1 MDLQYQMT
9 DTMEPSS
16 RLVVAAYSV
25 IPFCDDEYMSS
36 LAVPSLDVAAMSPAE
51 AEQFVRGLDRERRI
65 IEARIATFVHQV
77 AVTGLFAADKHRTPK
92 AWGKA
97 ACNWSGAEA
106 GRFVK
111 AGAMLATFDSAA
123 DMAAR
128 GDMGVAQMHAL
139 AGLVANPRV
148 KEHLADGEELL
159 VSQAAELDYD
169 DYACLLAN
177 WDTTWRDPKGHWH
190 HYHPD
195 GTEIGWRSGITTA
208 ADRIF
213 AMPAVS

>member
-1 MDLQYQMT
+1 M
-9 DTMEPSS
+9 
-16 RLVVAAYSV
+16 R
-25 IPFCDDEYMSS
+25 S

-77 AVTGLFAADKHRTPK
+77 AQTGVFAADKHRTPK

-106 GRFVK
+106 AKFVRV
-111 AGAMLATFDSAA
+111 GTMLATFDSAA
-123 DMAAR
+123 EMAAR

-169 DYACLLAN
+169 DYACLLATGY
-177 WDTTWRDPKGHWH
+177 TTWRDPNGHWH
-190 HYHPD
+190 HYRPD
-195 GTEIGWRSGITTA
+195 GTKIGWRSATTNT
-208 ADRIF
+208 ADRVF
-213 AMPAVS
+213 PMPAAS